1 MNHQLPLIELFDRKK
16 IKIQYIFRTEYL
28 KQKKMEQVHLK
39 IGTLED
45 SPENSDS
52 ISLDNPDRREVL
64 WEPRLEKLCNKWRD
78 DCLKRSTQHDTKAK
92 IHKRR
97 FAVFA
102 LPAIILPLIMSGL
115 SNILVNYPLVSSS
128 GMALT
133 AILTGVN
140 TFFNH
145 SKKQIQHFEFSAK
158 FFRLATEIEKEIA
171 KRKKDRLASDVFV
184 ERVSMDYNNLAFNA
198 PAL

>member
-1 MNHQLPLIELFDRKK
+1 
-16 IKIQYIFRTEYL
+16 
-28 KQKKMEQVHLK
+28 MEQVHLK
-39 IGTLED
+39 IDT
-45 SPENSDS
+45 PENSDS
-52 ISLDNPDRREVL
+52 ISLDDPDRREVL
-64 WEPRLEKLCNKWRD
+64 WEPRLEQLCDKWRD
-78 DCLKRSTQHDTKAK
+78 DCLKRSTQHDTEAK
-92 IHKRR
+92 IHKRS

-102 LPAIILPLIMSGL
+102 IPAIILPLIMSGL
-115 SNILVNYPLVSSS
+115 SNLLVDYPHVLSS

-158 FFRLATEIEKEIA
+158 FFRLETEIEKEMSKK
-171 KRKKDRLASDVFV
+171 KRDRLAADVFL

>member
-1 MNHQLPLIELFDRKK
+1 
-16 IKIQYIFRTEYL
+16 
-28 KQKKMEQVHLK
+28 MEQVHLK
-39 IGTLED
+39 IETPEN
-45 SPENSDS
+45 SSENSDS

-64 WEPRLEKLCNKWRD
+64 WEPRLKKRCNKWRD
-78 DCLKRSTQHDTKAK
+78 DCLTRSTQHDTKAK
-92 IHKRR
+92 IHKRW

-102 LPAIILPLIMSGL
+102 IPAIILPLIMSGL
-115 SNILVNYPLVSSS
+115 SNILVDYPHVLSS

-133 AILTGVN
+133 AILTGIN
-140 TFFNH
+140 TFYNH

-158 FFRLATEIEKEIA
+158 FFRLATEIEKELS
-171 KRKKDRLASDVFV
+171 KRKKDRLAADVFL